1 MTDNQGEQV
10 TLSDLGIWCGKTY
23 PEPLAATKEKTS
35 KQSLKK
41 SQKSTNRMPLYLC
54 LRGGGVGVNQDVSW
68 ETDSPLLGEYT
79 MHSFGESPKEE
90 NVSHL
95 SQILE
100 DCPHPKYS
108 LSARACLGI
117 LRRAERRGKE
127 LPPELKEA
135 LEKQGGQ
142 SSVCKVTELT
152 VPTQQDATAEDGQK
166 M

>member
-35 KQSLKK
+35 KQSSKK

-54 LRGGGVGVNQDVSW
+54 LRGGVGVNQDVSW

-100 DCPHPKYS
+100 DSAHPKYF
-108 LSARACLGI
+108 LSAKACLGI

-127 LPPELKEA
+127 LPKE
-135 LEKQGGQ
+135 LEKALRAQAG
-142 SSVCKVTELT
+142 V
-152 VPTQQDATAEDGQK
+152 
-166 M
+166 